1 MNTDQVMTA
10 ASNGFGLSWFDWI
23 LVALIALST
32 AMSLGRGFV
41 REALSLG
48 TWVAAF
54 VVARLFY
61 AEMDALLASIITDA
75 LIRGIAA
82 FAALFIG
89 TLLVGALIAFLL
101 GALINATGLSSTD
114 RVLGMVFGLAR
125 GSVIATVSIGL
136 LSLTPLV
143 NDAWY
148 QRSMLAPYFETVADW
163 GLSEIQARLDRQPR
177 Q

>member
-61 AEMDALLASIITDA
+61 AEMDALLASMISDA
-75 LIRGIAA
+75 LMRGIAA
-82 FAALFIG
+82 FAALFVG

-101 GALINATGLSSTD
+101 GALIN
-114 RVLGMVFGLAR
+114 
-125 GSVIATVSIGL
+125 IK
-136 LSLTPLV
+136 
-143 NDAWY
+143 N
-148 QRSMLAPYFETVADW
+148 
-163 GLSEIQARLDRQPR
+163 
-177 Q
+177 